1 MNKPFTIGITGGSG
15 SGKTFFL
22 QGLSSLFDPED
33 ICLISQ
39 DNYYKPR
46 DQQPIDENGIKNFD
60 LPISIDREA
69 FLMDLLKIKS
79 GQNVIKKEYTFNNPA
94 AEPTLLEFKTA
105 PIIIVEGLF
114 VQYFKEIEKEL
125 DLRIFI
131 EAKDHVKLGRR
142 IKRDQVERGYDLDD
156 VLYRYQYHVMP
167 IYESQIE
174 PLKHEAD
181 LVIPNNSNFAKALD
195 VLSIFLKTK
204 LSRWQ
209 YLFFHSKGFI
219 NLYKVN

>member
-1 MNKPFTIGITGGSG
+1 MSKPFTIGITGGSG

-22 QGLSSLFDPED
+22 QGLSACFGAHE

-60 LPISIDREA
+60 LPVSIDRDA
-69 FLMDLLKIKS
+69 FRHDLLVLKS
-79 GQNVIKKEYTFNNPA
+79 GQNVIKQEYTFNNPQA
-94 AEPTLLEFKTA
+94 KTQMLEFKSA
-105 PIIIVEGLF
+105 PIIVVEGLF
-114 VQYFKEIEKEL
+114 VQYFEEISNEL

-142 IKRDQVERGYDLDD
+142 IKRDQVERGYDIDD

-167 IYESQIE
+167 VYERLIE
-174 PLKHEAD
+174 PLKHHAD
-181 LVIPNNSNFAKALD
+181 LVIPNNSKFERALD
-195 VLSIFLKTK
+195 VLVAFLK
-204 LSRWQ
+204 SR
-209 YLFFHSKGFI
+209 LG
-219 NLYKVN
+219 

>member
-22 QGLSSLFDPED
+22 QGLSSCFSAQE

-46 DQQPIDENGIKNFD
+46 DQQPVDENGVKNFD
-60 LPISIDREA
+60 LPVSIDRQA
-69 FLMDLLKIKS
+69 FQQDLLRLKA
-79 GQNVIKKEYTFNNPA
+79 GQNVVKQEYTFNNPL
-94 AEPTLLEFKTA
+94 AEPKKLEFRTA
-105 PIIIVEGLF
+105 PILVVEGLF
-114 VQYFKEIEKEL
+114 VQYFEEISNEL

-167 IYESQIE
+167 VYESLIE
-174 PLKHEAD
+174 PLKHHAD
-181 LVIPNNSNFAKALD
+181 LVIPNNSKFERALD
-195 VLSIFLKTK
+195 VLVGYLK
-204 LSRWQ
+204 SR
-209 YLFFHSKGFI
+209 LRGVG
-219 NLYKVN
+219 N